1 MAEMLNTKKLFT
13 KKAFIAYSLIVIGAF
28 IMAAGYVFFIS
39 PNKIVPGGVF
49 GISIVVHHLT
59 KGIFDF
65 APDGIPVGF
74 TGLIL
79 NIPLT
84 IIGIK
89 VLGPR
94 FGVKT
99 IIGLV
104 LTSVFIDF
112 ITFFY
117 GDKPLVDDDV
127 LLSAVFGGVMIGV
140 GLGMIFKARATSGG
154 SDIVAMIVTK
164 YTKVPVG
171 QALMYV
177 DSAIVLLG
185 LLAFGDWK
193 IPLYSLVTIFI
204 TAKVIDIVIAGFA
217 SEKTLFIISEKQ
229 EEIRNFI
236 VHELNRG
243 GTFIKGQGIY
253 KGNERTI
260 LYTVLNR
267 KELGV
272 LQDFISQTDPNAF
285 MSVIDANEI
294 LGEGF
299 KSIKEKVSN

>member
-1 MAEMLNTKKLFT
+1 
-13 KKAFIAYSLIVIGAF
+13 
-28 IMAAGYVFFIS
+28 MAAGYVFFIS

-59 KGIFDF
+59 KGVFDF
-65 APDGIPVGF
+65 APDGIPVGL
-74 TGLIL
+74 TGLLL

-84 IIGIK
+84 LIGIK

-94 FGVKT
+94 FGIKT
-99 IIGLV
+99 VIGLV

-127 LLSAVFGGVMIGV
+127 LLSSVFGGVLIGV

-154 SDIVAMIVTK
+154 SDIVAMILKK
-164 YTKVPVG
+164 YTKLPLG
-171 QALMYV
+171 QLLMYV

-193 IPLYSLVTIFI
+193 IPLYSLITIFI
-204 TAKVIDIVIAGFA
+204 TAKVIDTVLAGFS
-217 SEKTLFIISEKQ
+217 SEKTLFIISDKHS
-229 EEIRNFI
+229 EIRDFI
-236 VHELNRG
+236 VNELNRG
-243 GTFIKGQGIY
+243 GTFIKGQGMY

-260 LYTVLNR
+260 LYTVVNR
-267 KELGV
+267 RELGL
-272 LQDFISQTDPNAF
+272 LQDYISKIDPQSF
-285 MSVIDANEI
+285 MTVIDANEI

-299 KSIKEKVSN
+299 KSLREKVSN

>member
-1 MAEMLNTKKLFT
+1 MFT
-13 KKAFIAYSLIVIGAF
+13 KKSFVSYSLIVVGAF
-28 IMAAGYVFFIS
+28 IMATGYVYFIS

-49 GISIVVHHLT
+49 GISIVVHYLT
-59 KGIFDF
+59 KGIFAF

-94 FGVKT
+94 FGFRT
-99 IIGLV
+99 ILGLI

-112 ITFFY
+112 LTYFQ
-117 GDKPLVDDDV
+117 GDVPLVADDI
-127 LLSAVFGGVMIGV
+127 LLSAIFGGVII
-140 GLGMIFKARATSGG
+140 GLGLGLIFKARATSGG
-154 SDIVAMIVTK
+154 SDIIAMIIQK
-164 YTKVPVG
+164 YTKIPVG

-177 DSAIVLLG
+177 DSFIVLLG
-185 LLAFGDWK
+185 LIAFRDWK
-193 IPLYSLVTIFI
+193 IPLYSLVTIFV
-204 TAKVIDIVIAGFA
+204 TAKFIDTVLAGF
-217 SEKTLFIISEKQ
+217 SYDKTLFIISEKHK
-229 EEIRNFI
+229 EIRDFI
-236 VHELNRG
+236 VNELNRG

-260 LYTVLNR
+260 LYTVVNR
-267 KELGV
+267 KELAQ
-272 LQDFISQTDPNAF
+272 LEDFISRTDPDAF
-285 MSVIDANEI
+285 MSIIDANEI

-299 KSIKEKVSN
+299 KSIREKTSN

>member
-1 MAEMLNTKKLFT
+1 MFT
-13 KKAFIAYSLIVIGAF
+13 KKSFVSYSLIVVGAF
-28 IMAAGYVFFIS
+28 IMATGYVYFIS

-49 GISIVVHHLT
+49 GISIVVHYLT
-59 KGIFDF
+59 KGIFAF

-94 FGVKT
+94 FGFRT
-99 IIGLV
+99 ILGLI

-112 ITFFY
+112 LTYFQ
-117 GDKPLVDDDV
+117 GDVPLVADDI
-127 LLSAVFGGVMIGV
+127 LLSAIFGGVII
-140 GLGMIFKARATSGG
+140 GLGLGLIFKARATSGG
-154 SDIVAMIVTK
+154 SDIIAMIIQK
-164 YTKVPVG
+164 YTKIPVG

-177 DSAIVLLG
+177 DSFIVLLG
-185 LLAFGDWK
+185 LIAFRDWK
-193 IPLYSLVTIFI
+193 IPLYSLVTIFV
-204 TAKVIDIVIAGFA
+204 TAKFIDTVLAGF
-217 SEKTLFIISEKQ
+217 SYDKTLFIISEKHK
-229 EEIRNFI
+229 EIRDFI
-236 VHELNRG
+236 VNELNRG

-260 LYTVLNR
+260 LYTVVNR
-267 KELGV
+267 KELAQ
-272 LQDFISQTDPNAF
+272 LEDFISRTDPNAF
-285 MSVIDANEI
+285 MSIIDANEI

-299 KSIKEKVSN
+299 KSIREKTSN